1 MKFKPGQK
9 VLVLGGYEG
18 SMVPQMKEF
27 IGKTVTIS
35 SSLGGSLDWPY
46 RIVENSRWVWME
58 KFFVEDIGAN
68 NPNALFQRKKGK

>member
-9 VLVLGGYEG
+9 VLVLRRYEDN
-18 SMVPQMKEF
+18 MVPQMKEF

-35 SSLGGSLDWPY
+35 NALGSNINWPY